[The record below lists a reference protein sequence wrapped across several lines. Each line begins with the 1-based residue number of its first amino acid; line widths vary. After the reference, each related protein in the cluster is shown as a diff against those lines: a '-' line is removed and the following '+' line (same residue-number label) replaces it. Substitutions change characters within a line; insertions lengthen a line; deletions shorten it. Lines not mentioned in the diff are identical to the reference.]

1 LVKNMQE
8 KRKVDGNV
16 ISITSFRDVEV
27 DDVNSLLK
35 KMNEQVSFNIQLFN
49 AENIAGF
56 KHLFFA
62 AINAINAFNQK
73 RNISDSLAMESM
85 LYASG
90 QRQIKKA
97 IEMVGLKNGNLN
109 IAVLL
114 IDKDEDKIRV
124 AENKVMELINGK
136 EDKSVLEIRGNTKVK
151 RLKRLFDI
159 SDKEIE
165 AVNVGNRKFE
175 NVLTELII
183 ERGALLI
190 LEA

>member
-1 LVKNMQE
+1 MKNMQA
-8 KRKVDGNV
+8 KRKADGNV
-16 ISITSFRDVEV
+16 ISIMSFKDVEI

-35 KMNEQVSFNIQLFN
+35 KMNEQVLSNVQLFN

-97 IEMVGLKNGNLN
+97 IEMVGLKNGNSN

>member
-1 LVKNMQE
+1 MQE

>member
-1 LVKNMQE
+1 MKNMQE

>member
-1 LVKNMQE
+1 VKNMQE